1 MAGSALPQLR
11 TERLRLRERTEVDLP
26 ALIDMEDEP
35 QVVRFMS
42 DGKPRNEEQKREE
55 LRRKIHRKFGE
66 EFGYWSVF
74 AATDPY
80 RFLGWVCLRPL
91 LGYPEI
97 ELGYCFAPEARGH
110 GYATEAG
117 QACLG
122 YAFNTLGLDEVVAV
136 IHPENRR
143 SQSVIARL
151 GFTQHGERLAYER
164 QLGFYRLK
172 RAPV

>member
-1 MAGSALPQLR
+1 
-11 TERLRLRERTEVDLP
+11 
-26 ALIDMEDEP
+26 MEDEP